1 MASVVIQT
9 RTPAAARPMAVH
21 WRRLRRLPWLP
32 IILLAPVV
40 ICGIFGSLLFPHDPT
55 AIDLMSPRKPPA
67 WMDGGSWQYV
77 LGTDQFGRDLLSR
90 LMEGCRVALIVAI
103 SSVFIAAL
111 IGVTAGMVAG
121 FYGGVIDNVIM
132 RVADVVFAIP
142 AILLII
148 LIGGAVGGGFLTVLF
163 SIVIVSWVLYA
174 RVVRGETLVLRER
187 GFVALARVANCSD
200 SRILFRHILP
210 NLMPTCIVLMT
221 LQAGFALLIEAAI
234 TFIGLGIQPPATTWG
249 LLISEGRPYMTTAWW
264 IPTFA
269 GLAITITV
277 LGTNLMGDWLQERFD
292 PRRQQRS

>member
-1 MASVVIQT
+1 VATVVIPTQ
-9 RTPAAARPMAVH
+9 ASGSRPFAGH

-32 IILLAPVV
+32 ILLLAPVV
-40 ICGIFGSLLFPHDPT
+40 ICGVLGSAIFPHDPT
-55 AIDLMSPRKPPA
+55 AIDLISPRHPPA
-67 WMDGGSWQYV
+67 WMTGGSWQYF

-90 LMEGCRVALIVAI
+90 LMEGCRTALIIAL
-103 SSVFIAAL
+103 SSVFLAA
-111 IGVTAGMVAG
+111 IVGVTAGMVSG
-121 FYGGVIDNVIM
+121 YYGGWIDNAVM

-148 LIGGAVGGGFLTVLF
+148 LIGGAVGGGFLTVLI

-187 GFVALARVANCSD
+187 GFVALAKVANCSD
-200 SRILFRHILP
+200 TRILLRHILP
-210 NLMPTCIVLMT
+210 NLLPTVIVLTT

-277 LGTNLMGDWLQERFD
+277 LGTNLLGDWLQDTLD
-292 PRRQQRS
+292 PRRQQR

>member
-1 MASVVIQT
+1 MATIVVETQSAKRVPVSI
-9 RTPAAARPMAVH
+9 H
-21 WRRLRRLPWLP
+21 LHRLRRLPWLP
-32 IILLAPVV
+32 ILLLAPVV
-40 ICGIFGSLLFPHDPT
+40 ISGVLGSLIYPHDPT
-55 AIDLMSPRKPPA
+55 AIDLLSPRKPPA
-67 WMDGGSWQYV
+67 WMEGGDWSYV

-90 LMEGCRVALIVAI
+90 LMEGSRVALIVALSSMLI
-103 SSVFIAAL
+103 SAV

-121 FYGGVIDNVIM
+121 YYGGTPDNIIM
-132 RVADVVFAIP
+132 RIADVIFAIP

-148 LIGGAVGGGFLTVLF
+148 LIGGAMGGGFTTVLS

-187 GFVALARVANCSD
+187 GFVALAKVANCSD
-200 SRILFRHILP
+200 ARILIRHILP

-249 LLISEGRPYMTTAWW
+249 LLISEGRPYIATAWW

-269 GLAITITV
+269 GLAITLTV
-277 LGTNLMGDWLQERFD
+277 LGTNLLGDWLQDRLN
-292 PRRQQRS
+292 PRLRQI

>member
-1 MASVVIQT
+1 MATVVIQT
-9 RTPAAARPMAVH
+9 QPSAMRPMAIH
-21 WRRLRRLPWLP
+21 WRRFRRLPWLP

-40 ICGIFGSLLFPHDPT
+40 VFGVCGSLLFPHDPT
-55 AIDLMSPRKPPA
+55 AIDLLSPRHPPA
-67 WMDGGSWQYV
+67 WMDGGSWSYL

-90 LMEGCRVALIVAI
+90 LMEGCRVALIIAL
-103 SSVFIAAL
+103 SSVVLSAL
-111 IGVTAGMVAG
+111 VGVTAGMVAG
-121 FYGGVIDNVIM
+121 FYGGVVDNIIM
-132 RVADVVFAIP
+132 RIADVVFAIP

-148 LIGGAVGGGFLTVLF
+148 LIGGAVGGGFMTVLT

-200 SRILFRHILP
+200 MRILVRHILP
-210 NLMPTCIVLMT
+210 NLMPTVIVLTT

-249 LLISEGRPYMTTAWW
+249 LLINEGRPYMTTAWW

-277 LGTNLMGDWLQERFD
+277 LGTNLLGDWLQERFD
-292 PRRQQRS
+292 PRRQQR